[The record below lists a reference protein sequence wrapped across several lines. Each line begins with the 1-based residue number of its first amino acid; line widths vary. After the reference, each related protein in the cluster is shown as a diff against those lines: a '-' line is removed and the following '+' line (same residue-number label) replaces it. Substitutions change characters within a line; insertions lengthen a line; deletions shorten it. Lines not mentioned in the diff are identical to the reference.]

1 MASDSLSNE
10 HRLSIGLPVYNGEK
24 FLQNRLDGILSQ
36 TFSDFELIISDNAST
51 DSTAD
56 ICKEYALKDNRILYI
71 RQENNIGPFNNGKFV
86 LDKAQNEYFVF
97 AAVDDLWKPTFLE
110 KNIKVLDSDD
120 NVVGSISRCSRYGP
134 YIEDFSIFP
143 EDSFNIRFYK
153 KIRRYFRKYGSVSAT
168 GSYDKRIRSFLKSL
182 SGQNIYSVFRTNH
195 FKNVFPIE
203 HIIAIDAI
211 IILKILK
218 FGEIHLV
225 DEDLLCFYSG
235 GFSSEGM
242 KNLLSDIKI
251 GRLGI
256 FFPATHF
263 TIWCI
268 KNLGYKIFLKNIE
281 LFLIGMTIVN
291 LHMTLSELYK
301 LIKNITLKS

>member
-1 MASDSLSNE
+1 MTSDRLSNK

-24 FLQNRLDGILSQ
+24 FLQSRLDGILSQ
-36 TFSDFELIISDNAST
+36 TFSDFDLVISDNAST

-56 ICKEYALKDNRILYI
+56 ICKEYALKDNRISYI
-71 RQENNIGPFNNGKFV
+71 RQEKNIGPFNNFKFI
-86 LDKAQNEYFVF
+86 LDKAHNEYFVF

-120 NVVGSISRCSRYGP
+120 DVVGSISKCTRYGT

-143 EDSFNIRFYK
+143 EDSFFIQFYK
-153 KIRRYFRKYGSVSAT
+153 KIRGYFRKYGSVSAT
-168 GSYDKRIRSFLKSL
+168 GSYDKRIRSFLKNL
-182 SGQNIYSVFRTNH
+182 SGQNIYAIFRTNH

-203 HIIAIDAI
+203 HNIAFDPIT
-211 IILKILK
+211 ILKILK

-225 DEDLLCFYSG
+225 DEELLCFYSG

-251 GRLGI
+251 GKFGI
-256 FFPATHF
+256 FFPTTTF
-263 TIWCI
+263 TLWCL
-268 KNLGYKIFLKNIE
+268 KNLGYKIFLKNLDI
-281 LFLIGMTIVN
+281 FLISMTITN
-291 LHMTLSELYK
+291 LHMTLSELWR
-301 LIKNITLKS
+301 LIKNK